1 MAIEFDVERILK
13 IGKLTF
19 VKCSRSN
26 IPCKNWPYTTSRF
39 REKIFDFSHFKMALN
54 YVIVGISKF
63 QKLTFSSNSVR
74 NHLSKNQLDPMAR
87 F

>member
-1 MAIEFDVERILK
+1 MAIEFDVGRILK

-19 VKCSRSN
+19 VKWSGSN
-26 IPCKNWPYTTSRF
+26 IPCKNWPYTTSRL

-63 QKLTFSSNSVR
+63 QKLTFS
-74 NHLSKNQLDPMAR
+74 
-87 F
+87 